1 MLLLAA
7 SQGAAAVAAG
17 GAGGP
22 AGGVRQDVQLDAVDD
37 AVWRQRIVQPPVV
50 LRSGTG
56 QSQLLACAVPVS
68 GMQWATT
75 CLL

>member
-22 AGGVRQDVQLDAVDD
+22 AGGVRQDVQLDALDD
-37 AVWRQRIVQPPVV
+37 AVRRQRLLQPPVV
-50 LRSGTG
+50 VRSGAD
-56 QSQLLACAVPVS
+56 QSELS
-68 GMQWATT
+68 TRT
-75 CLL
+75 CISWKLICIPY

>member
-22 AGGVRQDVQLDAVDD
+22 AGGVGQDVQLDAVDD
-37 AVWRQRIVQPPVV
+37 AVWR
-50 LRSGTG
+50 
-56 QSQLLACAVPVS
+56 
-68 GMQWATT
+68 
-75 CLL
+75 